1 MPNPN
6 KSKSTSPFN
15 LSGDTTIDSLL
26 NENHVKWDGAL
37 GTGANLTF
45 SFPWI
50 NDKPAYFA
58 SYYSNEPSADER
70 FGFNTAQIDAAR
82 NALEAW
88 ANVANLRFREVSD
101 TSTNVGD
108 FRFAFTSALPDDT
121 WGWSTYPNNYSA
133 KAADVWVNS
142 THGHNEEWSVGTRNY
157 NSLIHEIGHG
167 LGLKHPGNYNGNEEG
182 VPPFLS
188 SDLDFTNY
196 SIMSYNDPDNSYYWD
211 GRKNEPVW
219 VIPETPMVYDI
230 QAIQYLYGANTNYH
244 TGNDIYTFDPSKP
257 FYKTIWDA
265 GGNDTIDISAFSLGS
280 TINLNSGSYS
290 TIAFAGWFNGTNNL
304 GIAFDVAIE
313 NVIGGR
319 GNDTLIV
326 NNTSN
331 SLNGGAGIDTVFYE
345 DRNNFD
351 IIKNSD
357 VAYTVQNKT
366 DTKDIDKIINI
377 ERIGFT
383 DDTPGDVTYI
393 ALDINNTTQ
402 SAGAALALYHA
413 LFGFIPDPETLG
425 RWIDQ
430 ADQINNRS
438 PFTKGNLY
446 ELAQSML
453 TEHSPNGISHSN
465 LVNTLYTNVTG
476 SIITPDELHYF
487 TQLLDTWFYSQAG
500 LLLFAA
506 DHPLNI
512 DHYADLIGNGLQYEL
527 FGDFTSLI

>member
-6 KSKSTSPFN
+6 KSKSTNPFN

-58 SYYSNEPSADER
+58 SYYGDEPSADER
-70 FGFNTAQIDAAR
+70 FNFNTAQIDAAR
-82 NALEAW
+82 NALTAW
-88 ANVANLRFREVSD
+88 ANVANLKFREVAD

-108 FRFAFTSALPDDT
+108 FRFAFSSALPNDI
-121 WGWSTYPNNYSA
+121 WGWTVSPNNYLA
-133 KAADVWVNS
+133 NAADVWVNS
-142 THGHNEEWSVGTRNY
+142 THGYDDNWSAGTYNY
-157 NSLIHEIGHG
+157 NGLIHEIGHG

-182 VPPFLS
+182 APPFLS
-188 SDLDFTNY
+188 SSLDFTNY
-196 SIMSYNDPDNSYYWD
+196 SVMSYNDPDNNYYWD
-211 GRKNEPVW
+211 SSEGRMVL
-219 VIPETPMVYDI
+219 VTPETPMVYDI
-230 QAIQYLYGANTNYH
+230 QAIQYLYGANNNYR
-244 TGNDIYTFDPSKP
+244 TGNDTYTFYPDKP

-265 GGNDTIDISAFSLGS
+265 GGNDTIDISAFNSGS
-280 TINLNSGSYS
+280 TISLNSGSYS
-290 TIAFAGWFNGTNNL
+290 TIAFTDWFDGTDNL
-304 GIAFDVAIE
+304 GIAFDVVIE
-313 NVIGGR
+313 NVIGSR
-319 GNDTLIV
+319 GNDTFIA

-331 SLNGGAGIDTVFYE
+331 SLNGGAGIDTVIYG
-345 DRNNFD
+345 DRNDFD
-351 IIKNSD
+351 IIKNSN

-366 DTKDIDKIINI
+366 DTKDNDKLINI

-383 DDTPGDVTYI
+383 DDTSGNVTYI

-413 LFGFIPDPETLG
+413 LFGSIPDPETFG

-430 ADQINNRS
+430 TDQINNRS

-453 TEHSPNGISHSN
+453 TEHSPN
-465 LVNTLYTNVTG
+465 
-476 SIITPDELHYF
+476 P
-487 TQLLDTWFYSQAG
+487 
-500 LLLFAA
+500 
-506 DHPLNI
+506 NI
-512 DHYADLIGNGLQYEL
+512 A
-527 FGDFTSLI
+527 